1 MIIKTL
7 KNMFSPIKLKQT
19 DITSRSRYCEYNG
32 FKLKCIQINDER
44 YIFNCPLEYDSNYST
59 IFRAFRLKDRKK
71 VILKQYFDHCQRYYD
86 LERDALRDLEHDN
99 IVSLYDFSDKYS
111 TLIMENGGIGD
122 LFEIISKY
130 QGIGKVNPELI
141 FIDEKIIRTI
151 IKQLI
156 NAIDY
161 AYTTHEKS
169 YCHRDIKFEN
179 IVFSLD
185 GKLILI
191 DWGFSEPYTN
201 HLKFN
206 NKPGS
211 PVNMSPEI
219 INEGKKSYCGH
230 KSDIWS
236 IGIIIL
242 QLCFGTSPF
251 YSKGNSSNAIIE
263 SQKKCHLY
271 QMLHNFKWT
280 EYISSFVSTIGRKN
294 KMSSQLNDL
303 LDKIFKPEE
312 ERITSTE
319 FKNHEWLKGETVT
332 NSELLKYLNC

>member
-1 MIIKTL
+1 MFIKNL
-7 KNMFSPIKLKQT
+7 KNMFSPIKIKQT
-19 DITSRSRYCEYNG
+19 DITTGSIYCEEYGN
-32 FKLKCIQINDER
+32 KLKRIQINDDW
-44 YIFNCPLEYDSNYST
+44 YIFNCPLEYDSHYSS

-71 VILKQYFDHCQRYYD
+71 VILKQYFGNCQKYYY
-86 LERDALRDLEHDN
+86 LERDALSDLKHDN
-99 IVSLYDFSDKYS
+99 IVSLYDYSDKYS
-111 TLIMENGGIGD
+111 ALIIENGERGD

-130 QGIGKVNPELI
+130 QGFGKVNPELI

-179 IVFSLD
+179 IVFSFD

-191 DWGFSEPYTN
+191 DWGFSEPYTDY
-201 HLKFN
+201 LKFN

-236 IGIIIL
+236 IGNIIL

-251 YSKGNSSNAIIE
+251 YSKGNSSNAIID
-263 SQKKCHLY
+263 SQKKCPLY
-271 QMLHNFKWT
+271 QMLHNFKWK
-280 EYISSFVSTIGRKN
+280 EYISSFVSKIGRKN

-312 ERITSTE
+312 ERITSAE
-319 FKNHEWLKGETVT
+319 FKAHEWFEGETAT
-332 NSELLKYLNC
+332 NSEVLKYLNC

>member
-1 MIIKTL
+1 MFIKTL
-7 KNMFSPIKLKQT
+7 KNMFSPIKIKQT
-19 DITSRSRYCEYNG
+19 DITTESRCYEYKGNK
-32 FKLKCIQINDER
+32 FKCIQINDDC

-59 IFRAFRLKDRKK
+59 IFKAVRLKDRKK
-71 VILKQYFDHCQRYYD
+71 VILKQYFRNCQRYYD
-86 LERDALRDLEHDN
+86 LERDALRNLKHDN

-111 TLIMENGGIGD
+111 TLIMENGERGD
-122 LFEIISKY
+122 LFEIIEKY
-130 QGIGKVNPELI
+130 TGFGKVNPELI

-161 AYTTHEKS
+161 AYTKHEKS
-169 YCHRDIKFEN
+169 FCHRDLKLEN
-179 IVFSLD
+179 IVLD
-185 GKLILI
+185 YYGKLILI
-191 DWGFSEPYTN
+191 DWGFSEPYTDY
-201 HLKFN
+201 LKFN

-219 INEGKKSYCGH
+219 INEENKSYCGH

-242 QLCFGTSPF
+242 QLSFGTSPF
-251 YSKGNSSNAIIE
+251 YSNGNSSNAIID
-263 SQKKCHLY
+263 SQKKCPLY
-271 QMLHNFKWT
+271 QMLHNFKWK
-280 EYISSFVSTIGRKN
+280 EYISSFVSKIGRKN

-312 ERITSTE
+312 KRITSAE
-319 FKNHEWLKGETVT
+319 FKDDEWLKGETVT